1 MAADVGLQK
10 LWLFEGK
17 RKKYFV
23 FVRYK
28 VQDNFCL
35 TTYRFNRRFD
45 LCALIPRM
53 LHALLIAKPCPLGR
67 LTEQET

>member
-1 MAADVGLQK
+1 MQ
-10 LWLFEGK
+10 
-17 RKKYFV
+17 
-23 FVRYK
+23 
-28 VQDNFCL
+28 
-35 TTYRFNRRFD
+35 YRFNRRFD